1 MAKGEEVERVR
12 YQILPLTRLK
22 RSARRSFLGKVEH
35 AGVRFI
41 VTDYG
46 QAVAELGPLSASAEQ
61 FLAEHAIDHEEDPDS
76 LPRNGTTGEH
86 DLRTR
91 PGAGS

>member
-1 MAKGEEVERVR
+1 MERVR

-41 VTDYG
+41 ITDYG
-46 QAVAELGPLSASAEQ
+46 QAVAELGPLTPAAER
-61 FLAEHAIDHEEDPDS
+61 FLSQIESQVDESSDAV
-76 LPRNGTTGEH
+76 PRNGTTGDPDAH
-86 DLRTR
+86 
-91 PGAGS
+91 GAHLD

>member
-1 MAKGEEVERVR
+1 MERVR

-41 VTDYG
+41 ITDYG
-46 QAVAELGPLSASAEQ
+46 QAVAELGPLSPAAERFLSQIASEAE
-61 FLAEHAIDHEEDPDS
+61 DS
-76 LPRNGTTGEH
+76 SDAVQRNGTTGDPDAH
-86 DLRTR
+86 
-91 PGAGS
+91 GAHLD